1 VEMRMV
7 ICHSVTAGV
16 VERAEIQPVW
26 LFGLPGRRTL
36 SQAAPCPS
44 VA

>member
-1 VEMRMV
+1 MRMM
-7 ICHSVTAGV
+7 ICHFVSAGV

-26 LFGLPGRRTL
+26 LFGLPGRSTL
-36 SQAAPCPS
+36 SQVVPWAS